1 MTWDAWKFSAKLA
14 WQDRFIR
21 IFGIL
26 CIVAFLAWTGFFIWR
41 LVPEGLRSGV
51 LVLHYNVYLGIDD
64 VRSWPWIL
72 AAPFAVLGFLLA
84 DFVIAAGI
92 YRSDAIAARA
102 LVLTGIVTA
111 ILWGISSFFLI
122 LVNL

>member
-1 MTWDAWKFSAKLA
+1 MTWDTWKFSAKLA
-14 WQDRFIR
+14 WQDRFLR
-21 IFGIL
+21 VLGIFTL
-26 CIVAFLAWTGFFIWR
+26 TVFLIWTGFFIWR

-51 LVLHYNVYLGIDD
+51 LVMHYNVYLGIDD
-64 VRSWPWIL
+64 VGAWPRLIL
-72 AAPFAVLGFLLA
+72 SPLMFLVLYMLDL
-84 DFVIAAGI
+84 VIAAGI

-102 LVLTGIVTA
+102 LVILGSVTG

>member
-21 IFGIL
+21 IVGIFL
-26 CIVAFLAWTGFFIWR
+26 VAAFCVWTAFFVWR

-51 LVLHYNVYLGIDD
+51 LVLHYNIYLGIDD

-72 AAPFAVLGFLLA
+72 ASPVAVLGFLLA
-84 DFVIAAGI
+84 DLVIAAGL
-92 YRSDAIAARA
+92 YRSDAIAAKA
-102 LVLTGIVTA
+102 AVVIGLVTS
-111 ILWGISSFFLI
+111 ILWGVSSFFLI